1 MSVVAK
7 STCRGGSNVG
17 DTVSFVMK
25 KKTTQERFVLLVR
38 FSNLK

>member
-25 KKTTQERFVLLVR
+25 KKNYTG
-38 FSNLK
+38 KICAIGKI